1 MINDLPLVISAR
13 IPPAVLGQVLGL
25 EGRLVDLAI
34 VDLVPEESS
43 GVVGRILGDLRL
55 VVVELDRHSQLR
67 DLVSGHH

>member
-1 MINDLPLVISAR
+1 MINDEPVVVSASVSA
-13 IPPAVLGQVLGL
+13 AVLRHVLGVV
-25 EGRLVDLAI
+25 GGFVDLAI

-43 GVVGRILGDLRL
+43 GVVGRILSDLRL

>member
-43 GVVGRILGDLRL
+43 GVVGRILSDLRL
-55 VVVELDRHSQLR
+55 VVVELGRRVLFQA
-67 DLVSGHH
+67 VSA